1 MTFRSVV
8 LPERY
13 DLTRVDVE
21 RNVTQC
27 VDTGLA
33 LAEVLRDA
41 RVADLREE
49 TRREYH
55 SGLVLPGG

>member
-27 VDTGLA
+27 VDTSLA
-33 LAEVLRDA
+33 LAEVLRDTIEMHE
-41 RVADLREE
+41 R
-49 TRREYH
+49 
-55 SGLVLPGG
+55 PI

>member
-1 MTFRSVV
+1 
-8 LPERY
+8 
-13 DLTRVDVE
+13 VDVE

-41 RVADLREE
+41 IEMHKR
-49 TRREYH
+49 
-55 SGLVLPGG
+55 PI